1 MEKNGAKGAGDFEQ
15 IISNGFLPSVG
26 AKGSVGE
33 PSEQNRAKRKNWKRM
48 ARATDNSE
56 NSVSGTYLSK
66 RKDTDNLQV
75 GGKDKRSRLALAD
88 CTNLFC
94 IGGGCRATPSNA
106 MSCIS

>member
-1 MEKNGAKGAGDFEQ
+1 MSKTE
-15 IISNGFLPSVG
+15 
-26 AKGSVGE
+26 
-33 PSEQNRAKRKNWKRM
+33 AKRKNWKRM
-48 ARATDNSE
+48 ARAADNSE
-56 NSVSGTYLSK
+56 NSKASVSGTYLSK